1 MISST
6 SKLVLAIVGLTILAL
21 AIALVILPTVGAKT
35 NFATYQ
41 NKDFH
46 FKIQYPAKW
55 TKEETSLQSNQI
67 VRFYNTYK
75 SLAGFS
81 VVTYQTPAN
90 YTLANYA
97 KAPYNASVQILTP
110 GKMITTGNGI
120 NAYQIMY
127 YDNGSGYNVKDM
139 DIKILK
145 SVIE

>member
-1 MISST
+1 MDKGRNQFT
-6 SKLVLAIVGLTILAL
+6 FT
-21 AIALVILPTVGAKT
+21 
-35 NFATYQ
+35 
-41 NKDFH
+41 
-46 FKIQYPAKW
+46 
-55 TKEETSLQSNQI
+55 SNQI

-90 YTLANYA
+90 YTLADYA

-120 NAYQIMY
+120 NAYQVMY